1 MQPNLQ
7 RTVEDAQTVQ
17 FVIEQWVIDSADK
30 WAFVLQ
36 AAGGSVVSRGRQ
48 AGLLQSTVQVT
59 QRVRLHPALT
69 WVPCDKDKTV
79 SNKTGARIPS
89 HHSMPFGEQ
98 HQPNVYVM

>member
-36 AAGGSVVSRGRQ
+36 AAGGSICGQQRSTSWSAPEHGTSHPESPPASCSHVGALRQ
-48 AGLLQSTVQVT
+48 GQNSQ
-59 QRVRLHPALT
+59 QQNR
-69 WVPCDKDKTV
+69 
-79 SNKTGARIPS
+79 S
-89 HHSMPFGEQ
+89 
-98 HQPNVYVM
+98 